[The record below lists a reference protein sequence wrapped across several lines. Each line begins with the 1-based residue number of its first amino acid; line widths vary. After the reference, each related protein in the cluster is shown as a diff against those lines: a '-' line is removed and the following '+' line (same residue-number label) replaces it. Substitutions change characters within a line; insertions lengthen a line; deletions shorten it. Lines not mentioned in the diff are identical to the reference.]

1 VPVSASRRGLVL
13 MSSENKMINI
23 EDLENL
29 PPEVVESL
37 GEVS

>member
-1 VPVSASRRGLVL
+1 VPVSAGCRDPVL
-13 MSSENKMINI
+13 MSSENKMISI
-23 EDLENL
+23 EDIENS